1 MSSETALSHSLQIL
15 HSNFYRLFIIMPQQ
29 FHVSIA
35 KTNISIQHA
44 KSEKVLFW
52 KDSNFSYKYNPHA
65 SHPRTPPYKKA
76 STAAQISFSASVS
89 LPVACQI

>member
-52 KDSNFSYKYNPHA
+52 KDSNFSYNTTPMPVILEPLRTKK
-65 SHPRTPPYKKA
+65 PRLLRK
-76 STAAQISFSASVS
+76 SLSVHRF
-89 LPVACQI
+89 LCL